1 MFTRTNWS
9 AGNFIYENHY
19 EMESEDAFDGFA
31 DCIEQTEPS
40 VYYTNDLFQPSPPM
54 GLDPI
59 MAHTNLDGDFNSFN
73 HPVPI
78 EQLVSPFASGSSIAS
93 WKYSSNTALDGCI
106 WSDSQ
111 ALNRVP
117 STSFLIDAAN
127 IARSFESPR
136 PSHDS
141 DELSQGAPDFTDGPQ
156 YLGCSCYKQAIVEF
170 LRPGI
175 KADSGGISSIDNILA
190 CQKNLLLQTE
200 AILQCE
206 LCSQSEAQP
215 NLLMV
220 IVVTIDSLLT
230 SLDAAT
236 SSNAGNEDEI
246 SARGGDDGH
255 RAHMDIVGGFRSHI
269 DACPLSVGG
278 FRVPADEKMCFV
290 RQMLHGR
297 LSRLMIMIRR
307 IRACMQQHLASALSR
322 GRLLMIMETD
332 RRLQLIM
339 MKVKMAVG

>member
-1 MFTRTNWS
+1 MKL
-9 AGNFIYENHY
+9 
-19 EMESEDAFDGFA
+19 EDAFDGFA
-31 DCIEQTEPS
+31 DCIEQTEPF
-40 VYYTNDLFQPSPPM
+40 VHYTNDLFQPSPPM
-54 GLDPI
+54 GLDPF
-59 MAHTNLDGDFNSFN
+59 MAYSNLDRDFNLFN
-73 HPVPI
+73 NPLPI
-78 EQLVSPFASGSSIAS
+78 EQLVLPFASGSSIAS
-93 WKYSSNTALDGCI
+93 WEYSSNEAFDDFIVLD
-106 WSDSQ
+106 SR
-111 ALNRVP
+111 AANRVP

-127 IARSFESPR
+127 IALPFESPR
-136 PSHDS
+136 PSDDS
-141 DELSQGAPDFTDGPQ
+141 DGLSPGASYLMDGPQ

-170 LRPGI
+170 LRPSI
-175 KADSGGISSIDNILA
+175 KADSRGISSIDNILA

-200 AILQCE
+200 AILQCQ

-220 IVVTIDSLLT
+220 VVVTIDSLLT

-236 SSNAGNEDEI
+236 TSSNAGNEDGVPAMGI
-246 SARGGDDGH
+246 DDGH
-255 RAHMDIVGGFRSHI
+255 RAHIDVVGGFRSHI

-278 FRVPADEKMCFV
+278 FRVPTDEKMCFV

-297 LSRLMIMIRR
+297 LSKLMIMIRR
-307 IRACMQQHLASALSR
+307 IRVCMQQHLASALSR